1 MFNLIAYLL
10 FFASCIWYLPVEKG
24 TNRRTVE
31 NRQEMASE
39 RLPLNLIGVY
49 QDAFNR

>member
-1 MFNLIAYLL
+1 MFNFIAYLL
-10 FFASCIWYLPVEKG
+10 FFASYIQHLTVEKG
-24 TNRRTVE
+24 THRKSVK

-39 RLPLNLIGVY
+39 KLPLDLIGVY